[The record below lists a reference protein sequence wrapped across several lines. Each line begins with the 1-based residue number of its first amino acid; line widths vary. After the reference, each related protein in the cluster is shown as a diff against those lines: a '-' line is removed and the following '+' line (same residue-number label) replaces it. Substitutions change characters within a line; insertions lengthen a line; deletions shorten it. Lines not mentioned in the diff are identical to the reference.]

1 VADCDGLFGIASAGI
16 KVMPHLKQLRAG
28 WRWPAMAGLMAFL
41 LLLLG
46 VLAAEEQ
53 IHSQLHADE
62 PASHATCSI
71 CALAGGLVDAPAS
84 FQPVVVPV
92 LSPAWTVPALESA
105 PLPAADFSVASSRGP
120 PVFISSL

>member
-1 VADCDGLFGIASAGI
+1 
-16 KVMPHLKQLRAG
+16 MPHLKQLKAG
-28 WRWPAMAGLMAFL
+28 WRRPAMAGLMAFL

-62 PASHATCSI
+62 PASHATCPI
-71 CALAGGLVDAPAS
+71 CALAAGQVDASAS

-92 LSPAWTVPALESA
+92 LSPAWTIPTLEFA
-105 PLPAADFSVASSRGP
+105 PLHAADFSVAWSRGP